1 MFGGLAVETDDLEN
15 LTPEESEAL
24 DWVISLQEEGENQ
37 TIRQKFNIWLHA
49 TEENARAWAKIS
61 RVYGAIGE
69 TKPAFED
76 TWRPVLNKAVSP
88 MSVGQIVS
96 RRTVRRRRLC
106 GVTALAA
113 SVAVSWFIVG
123 SDVRLFFQADQ
134 VTGVGQ
140 LRTVSLPDGSTV
152 SLAPRSAIAFT
163 SDAHSRTVRLLQ
175 GEAWF
180 DVRHSAEQPFHVVA
194 HDLDVMD
201 VGTKF
206 DVQEAERETEVSVES
221 GAVRVTSVNPPAI
234 SEDLVA
240 GQTVAISADHLVRRG
255 NADPT
260 MIAGWRDGVLTVQ
273 NRTISDVVEAIRP
286 WHRGLLILRGGR
298 LGTRRVTGVYD
309 LRHPQAAIKAL
320 ADAYGIKITRISPWL
335 VILSES

>member
-1 MFGGLAVETDDLEN
+1 M
-15 LTPEESEAL
+15 
-24 DWVISLQEEGENQ
+24 
-37 TIRQKFNIWLHA
+37 
-49 TEENARAWAKIS
+49 
-61 RVYGAIGE
+61 
-69 TKPAFED
+69 
-76 TWRPVLNKAVSP
+76 
-88 MSVGQIVS
+88 
-96 RRTVRRRRLC
+96 
-106 GVTALAA
+106 
-113 SVAVSWFIVG
+113 
-123 SDVRLFFQADQ
+123 RLFLQADQ

-152 SLAPRSAIAFT
+152 TLAPRSAIAFT

-221 GAVRVTSVNPPAI
+221 GSVRVTSVNPPAI

-286 WHRGLLILRGGR
+286 WHRGLLILRGDR

-335 VILSES
+335 VILSDS